1 MFIQCEQ
8 MKNISCWIVNW
19 LHLNTRNLK
28 IWKMIKCQVFFL
40 QNKCTRKKKMWF
52 YWTTFIDFRWRRNRS
67 SNLFFGSDW
76 VRDAISR
83 SWTGMETVSVL
94 LCKWKRRW
102 IRRRHLLVNLIGWLQ
117 KVHLKRISTLFLK
130 NISNKFLHLKK
141 KNWINLIFFTLNLV
155 PSFSCIGCS

>member
-1 MFIQCEQ
+1 M
-8 MKNISCWIVNW
+8 SS
-19 LHLNTRNLK
+19 
-28 IWKMIKCQVFFL
+28 VFFA
-40 QNKCTRKKKMWF
+40 KKMHKKEKMWF

-94 LCKWKRRW
+94 LCKWKRMW

-130 NISNKFLHLKK
+130 NISNKFLHLKN

-155 PSFSCIGCS
+155 PSFSCILFGCS